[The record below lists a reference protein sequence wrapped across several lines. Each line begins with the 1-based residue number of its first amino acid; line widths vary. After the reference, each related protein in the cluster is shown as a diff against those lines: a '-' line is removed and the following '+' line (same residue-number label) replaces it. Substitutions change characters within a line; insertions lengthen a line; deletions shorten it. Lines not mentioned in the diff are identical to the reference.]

1 MKSQVAIAAAIAL
14 TGGIAGSAYAQ
25 SSVTL
30 YGNIDVSVGY
40 QSNQT
45 SVGSTSNGH
54 SVVKQNS
61 GIWSGSR
68 FGFKGNE
75 DLGGGN
81 SAQFV
86 LEEGFNGDTG
96 SQSVSGLMFNRQA
109 FVGLANRELGTVT
122 LGRQYTAYFSIL
134 APYSP
139 INWLTGFYGAHPGDI
154 DSLDTNYRVNNS
166 VVYTSP
172 TLGGVTFSGS
182 YGMGETPGS
191 VGNGSTWSFA
201 ARYANGPVGVG
212 AGFMRVNN
220 STVGGGAWGANSALS
235 NNGSQPAVS
244 AINAGYQLAAAQQR
258 FAVLGSYTFSPA
270 WDVSVSYSN
279 VQYIPGVNS
288 KFASEA
294 IFNTGGAVLH
304 YKATPTLD
312 LAAGYS
318 YTRATKANGIADAA
332 TYHQFNLS
340 QYYSFSKR
348 TGLYLLEAYQKAK
361 GKTISPTGGII
372 DATASIGDGQNGAP
386 SATGSQLTLAVGMIH
401 RF

>member
-14 TGGIAGSAYAQ
+14 TGGIAGSATAQ

-30 YGNIDVSVGY
+30 YGNIDVSIGY

-166 VVYTSP
+166 VVYMSP
-172 TLGGVTFSGS
+172 TAPQPILPNKELILMKAEILWGQNNMAGALQLSNFVRQQDGKLAAVNPTQPADVLTEILKQKRYSLLYESADRWIDARMFGRMADLGQERGFDPIPVLPIPST
-182 YGMGETPGS
+182 E
-191 VGNGSTWSFA
+191 VDARNGSITK
-201 ARYANGPVGVG
+201 VC
-212 AGFMRVNN
+212 
-220 STVGGGAWGANSALS
+220 
-235 NNGSQPAVS
+235 GS
-244 AINAGYQLAAAQQR
+244 
-258 FAVLGSYTFSPA
+258 
-270 WDVSVSYSN
+270 
-279 VQYIPGVNS
+279 
-288 KFASEA
+288 
-294 IFNTGGAVLH
+294 
-304 YKATPTLD
+304 
-312 LAAGYS
+312 
-318 YTRATKANGIADAA
+318 
-332 TYHQFNLS
+332 
-340 QYYSFSKR
+340 
-348 TGLYLLEAYQKAK
+348 
-361 GKTISPTGGII
+361 
-372 DATASIGDGQNGAP
+372 
-386 SATGSQLTLAVGMIH
+386 
-401 RF
+401 

>member
-1 MKSQVAIAAAIAL
+1 MKKQVAIAAGLAL
-14 TGGIAGSAYAQ
+14 MGAGAGSAYAQ

-30 YGNIDVSVGY
+30 YGNIDVSIGY

-54 SVVKQNS
+54 AVTKMNS

-75 DLGGGN
+75 NLGGGN

-86 LEEGFNGDTG
+86 LEQGFNGDTG
-96 SQSVSGLMFNRQA
+96 AQSVSGLMFNRQA
-109 FVGLANRELGTVT
+109 FVGLSNRDYGALTV
-122 LGRQYTAYFSIL
+122 GRQYTAYFSIL

-154 DSLDTNYRVNNS
+154 DSFDTNYRVNNS

-172 TLGGVTFSGS
+172 TLGGVTVSGS

-191 VGNGSTWSFA
+191 FGNGSTWSLA
-201 ARYANGPVGVG
+201 TRYAAGSFGIG

-220 STVGGGAWGANSALS
+220 SAVGGGAWGANSSLS
-235 NNGSQPAVS
+235 NAGSQPAVS

-258 FAVLGSYTFSPA
+258 FAVLGSYTFSPR
-270 WDVSVSYSN
+270 WDLSVSYSN

-288 KFASEA
+288 KFANQA

-312 LAAGYS
+312 LAAGYA
-318 YTRATKANGIADAA
+318 YTRASKANGISDAA
-332 TYHQFNLS
+332 SYHQITLS

-348 TGLYLLEAYQKAK
+348 TGLYVLEAYQHAN
-361 GKTISPTGGII
+361 GKTLSPTGSII

-386 SATGSQLTLAVGMIH
+386 SATGSQLAVAVGMIH